1 MAKEAA
7 PVVLDAVNSTINMSI
22 IYISIIVCI
31 IVVGTYFMYRVYKK
45 LQSLSEDVLEVNK
58 KGNTLDV
65 VLDETKKYM
74 ETVDKTMKLMNN
86 RPPPVEHA
94 TYPPEPIGNHHE
106 EQMFQEPHSPPI
118 LEDITE
124 ELPNLDDPHN

>member
-1 MAKEAA
+1 MTKETA
-7 PVVLDAVNSTINMSI
+7 PVVLEAVNSTLNMSI

-74 ETVDKTMKLMNN
+74 DTVDKTMKLMND
-86 RPPPVEHA
+86 RPAPVEHA
-94 TYPPEPIGNHHE
+94 THPPEPIGNHHE
-106 EQMFQEPHSPPI
+106 EQMFQEPHSPDV

-124 ELPNLDDPHN
+124 ELPNLEDQD

>member
-1 MAKEAA
+1 MAKETA
-7 PVVLDAVNSTINMSI
+7 PVVLEAVNSTLNMSI

-74 ETVDKTMKLMNN
+74 ETVDKTMKLMND
-86 RPPPVEHA
+86 RPAPVEHA
-94 TYPPEPIGNHHE
+94 MYPPEPIGNHHE
-106 EQMFQEPHSPPI
+106 EQMFKEPHSPPV

-124 ELPNLDDPHN
+124 ELPNLEEQD